1 MAVRSKEELLAAIR
15 EYAGDD
21 NGESVIA
28 IIEDVSD
35 TMDSYADS
43 EDWKTRYEEN
53 DRAWRERYTA
63 RFTDAPNKT
72 PTDEEVD
79 GNTHEEEK
87 EEIVTYDDFFKAIE
101 ED

>member
-1 MAVRSKEELLAAIR
+1 MAVRSKEELIAAIK

-21 NGESVIA
+21 TSDSMIA

-35 TMDSYADS
+35 TMDSYTDV
-43 EDWKTRYEEN
+43 EDWKTKYEEN
-53 DRAWRERYTA
+53 DRAWRERYTS
-63 RFTDAPNKT
+63 RFTDGTNKT
-72 PTDEEVD
+72 PTGDDVD

-87 EEIVTYDDFFKAIE
+87 EEIVTYDDFFNAIT

>member
-21 NGESVIA
+21 NGDSVIA

-35 TMDSYADS
+35 TMDSFSES
-43 EDWKTRYEEN
+43 EDWKAKYEEN
-53 DRAWRERYTA
+53 DKMWREKYTA

-72 PTDEEVD
+72 PTDEDAD